1 MLRDDTP
8 ELSARAHS
16 ELLEVICQ
24 MRHLAAASQSEG
36 YGRAGAI
43 IDSAASL
50 LETVLD
56 PHWRR
61 LLS

>member
-1 MLRDDTP
+1 
-8 ELSARAHS
+8 
-16 ELLEVICQ
+16 LLEVICQ